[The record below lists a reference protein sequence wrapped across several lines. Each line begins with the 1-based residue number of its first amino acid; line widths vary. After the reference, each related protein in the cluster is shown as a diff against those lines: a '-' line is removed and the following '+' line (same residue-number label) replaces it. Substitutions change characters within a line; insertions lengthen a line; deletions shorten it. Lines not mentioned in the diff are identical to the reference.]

1 MGAVYSNRAYSKTMN
16 WKRIS
21 GAIFLV
27 GCLASTAFIW
37 DKWKLWNVPI
47 GSEEN
52 WCLEIG
58 PNDLSPNSPTYWAES
73 FPHVYR
79 VIEWRKWSIH
89 PGRYCENHE
98 IPVHQIARRIAT
110 GEREEVSVIV
120 PAKREVSKI
129 AMTISSRIWAK
140 NDAVLKA
147 IHQDSVY
154 WRILPNTYRMYW
166 EASAETVVKRLLR
179 ENEKWWTQN
188 RLNLATALGLTPRE
202 IVTLAS
208 IVQEET
214 SKLDEAPRVAGLY
227 LNRLRKGMLLQ
238 ADPTLKFALG
248 DWSIQRLLDKDKRV
262 LSPYNTY
269 LNPGLP
275 PGPIRTPEPAY
286 IDAVLQAENHRYLYM
301 CAKPD
306 GSGRHAF
313 AVQYSDHL
321 RNARAWQNMLN
332 REQIYR

>member
-1 MGAVYSNRAYSKTMN
+1 
-16 WKRIS
+16 
-21 GAIFLV
+21 
-27 GCLASTAFIW
+27 
-37 DKWKLWNVPI
+37 
-47 GSEEN
+47 
-52 WCLEIG
+52 
-58 PNDLSPNSPTYWAES
+58 
-73 FPHVYR
+73 
-79 VIEWRKWSIH
+79 
-89 PGRYCENHE
+89 
-98 IPVHQIARRIAT
+98 
-110 GEREEVSVIV
+110 
-120 PAKREVSKI
+120 
-129 AMTISSRIWAK
+129 
-140 NDAVLKA
+140 
-147 IHQDSVY
+147 
-154 WRILPNTYRMYW
+154 MYW

-188 RLNLATALGLTPRE
+188 RLNLANALGLTPRE

-248 DWSIQRLLDKDKRV
+248 DWGIQRLLDKDKRV

-275 PGPIRTPEPAY
+275 PGPIRTPEPTY
-286 IDAVLQAENHRYLYM
+286 IEAVLQAENHSYLYM